1 MPLPIRLAPAPQT
14 SSPTPGQ
21 SSRTVAPTPTEIEGL
36 SSGRVLKPVQ
46 EVVREL
52 RPRYRDAGEP
62 LPWAPLAEKL
72 PVRLAGG

>member
-1 MPLPIRLAPAPQT
+1 MALPIRLTPTSQT

-21 SSRTVAPTPTEIEGL
+21 PSRAVAPTPTEIEGL
-36 SSGRVLKPVQ
+36 SSGRNLNPVQ

-52 RPRYRDAGEP
+52 RPRFRDAGEP

>member
-1 MPLPIRLAPAPQT
+1 MALPIRLTPTPQT

-21 SSRTVAPTPTEIEGL
+21 PSRAVAPTPTEIEGL

-52 RPRYRDAGEP
+52 RPRFRDAGDP
-62 LPWAPLAEKL
+62 LPWAPLTEKL